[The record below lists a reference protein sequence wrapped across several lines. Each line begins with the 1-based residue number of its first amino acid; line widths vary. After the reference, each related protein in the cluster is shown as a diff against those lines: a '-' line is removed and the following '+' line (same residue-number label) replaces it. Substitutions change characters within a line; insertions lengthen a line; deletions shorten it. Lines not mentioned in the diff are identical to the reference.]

1 MSEKQGARSWMMVI
15 LKWMTV
21 AGAGLLVIGYVGL
34 SVAMA
39 AYPDNNLLGG
49 WALILG
55 PLYWLGWLLG
65 GLAVLGWLGAAIV
78 VLLRRGRRSER

>member
-1 MSEKQGARSWMMVI
+1 MMVI

-39 AYPDNNLLGG
+39 AYPDNNLVGG

-65 GLAVLGWLGAAIV
+65 GLAVLGWSAAALV
-78 VLLRRGRRSER
+78 AVMRRGRCLER